1 MRFKVFTQLHRSMI
15 GQMLILW
22 MIFIAATV
30 YYLTIVPLQSID
42 LRPPDPTYYTVE
54 KVRRELR
61 DFMDAK
67 FAGKTDAKEFHF
79 SDDLKDLLKHNP
91 DFRYYMIIGDEE
103 LGSGKPPIYYDK
115 LHLDKLDAANKEFG
129 NSVLC
134 SYYMKAMDQPGNHGY
149 VQYNFCNKQRY
160 YLEFSGI
167 NKVEVPI
174 PDNLWNFY
182 KRMVLGASMNL
193 LISAAGVII
202 ITAIILLFNWRLM
215 NKLAQVAYSFDPK
228 NLNRKLPEKGLPHE
242 VLPLVQAVNEMIS
255 QIDETQKQHNFF
267 LSTAAHEMRTPL
279 TVLRT
284 RLEMLDDGP
293 LKDKLINDLRR
304 LIHLVNQLLRLMRI
318 GGAKSLDKEIDLVQC
333 CQRVV
338 RERSMLAENAQV
350 TLQFQPE
357 VESYVIPGDEGLLE
371 VAIANLVDN
380 AVSFSEPHSCVDIL
394 LHRDGV
400 LSVRDYGPGIPSD
413 KVQSLFEPFAKFPP
427 NRNGHGLGLAIVKAI
442 ASLHSA
448 QVDAENMEK
457 GGAQFKIRFHSQFKQ
472 NPSQ

>member
-1 MRFKVFTQLHRSMI
+1 MI

-61 DFMDAK
+61 DFMDA
-67 FAGKTDAKEFHF
+67 
-79 SDDLKDLLKHNP
+79 KHNP

-255 QIDETQKQHNFF
+255 
-267 LSTAAHEMRTPL
+267 
-279 TVLRT
+279 
-284 RLEMLDDGP
+284 
-293 LKDKLINDLRR
+293 
-304 LIHLVNQLLRLMRI
+304 
-318 GGAKSLDKEIDLVQC
+318 
-333 CQRVV
+333 V
-338 RERSMLAENAQV
+338 R
-350 TLQFQPE
+350 
-357 VESYVIPGDEGLLE
+357 
-371 VAIANLVDN
+371 
-380 AVSFSEPHSCVDIL
+380 H
-394 LHRDGV
+394 
-400 LSVRDYGPGIPSD
+400 
-413 KVQSLFEPFAKFPP
+413 
-427 NRNGHGLGLAIVKAI
+427 
-442 ASLHSA
+442 
-448 QVDAENMEK
+448 
-457 GGAQFKIRFHSQFKQ
+457 
-472 NPSQ
+472 